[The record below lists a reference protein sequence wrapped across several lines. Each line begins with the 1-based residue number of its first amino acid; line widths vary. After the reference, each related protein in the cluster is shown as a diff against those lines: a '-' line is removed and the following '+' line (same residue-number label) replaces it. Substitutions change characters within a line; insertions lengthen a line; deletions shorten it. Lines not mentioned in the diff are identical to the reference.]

1 MTETIILSAVVIV
14 GFYMAW
20 NIGAN
25 DVANAMGTS
34 VGSKAITFTQAVILA
49 GIFELLGAILVG
61 GNVTRTISKGIIS
74 LDATSDVSVF
84 IIGMLSALLA
94 SAIWLNVASRLGLP
108 VSTTHSIVGAVM
120 GFGIVAYGFGAVN
133 WNVAVA
139 IVLSWVISPLFGGIL
154 SFFLFWFLLRN
165 VIATENPVEAIKKV
179 APYLIFAVATILSL
193 SMLYKG
199 LKNLNLNLPFFDAII
214 ISLTIGLLAFGLGRQ
229 SLKRIKNN
237 NESSFA
243 GRMKAMEKVFIVL
256 QVITACYVAF
266 AHGANDVANAVG
278 PVAAVYE
285 GIKSGQLLKEVP
297 VPFWVLVMGGIG
309 IVVGLATYG
318 RHVIKMVG
326 ENIMNLRPSRGFAA
340 EFGCATTVLVCS
352 KLGLPVSTT
361 HTLIGALVGV
371 GFARGMGALNMKNVK
386 MIVVSWLWTIPFTA
400 VLTIILFFIAKA
412 ALL

>member
-133 WNVAVA
+133 WNVAGA

-229 SLKRIKNN
+229 SLKRIKNNNESSFAGRMKANN

-371 GFARGMGALNMKNVK
+371 GFARGMGALN
-386 MIVVSWLWTIPFTA
+386 A
-400 VLTIILFFIAKA
+400 H
-412 ALL
+412 